1 MGRAAVAG
9 RIATLLVEVDRF
21 EAGHMDRATGAIR
34 PADEALSD
42 GGRRRPEFASVAE
55 DLFGAVAETVLEKGG
70 TVVAL
75 VRNAMPTESGVAAV
89 YRY

>member
-1 MGRAAVAG
+1 MAPPGGLAERAAG
-9 RIATLLVEVDRF
+9 DRGP
-21 EAGHMDRATGAIR
+21 E
-34 PADEALSD
+34 
-42 GGRRRPEFASVAE
+42 RRPEFASVAE

-70 TVVAL
+70 AVVAL

>member
-1 MGRAAVAG
+1 
-9 RIATLLVEVDRF
+9 
-21 EAGHMDRATGAIR
+21 
-34 PADEALSD
+34 
-42 GGRRRPEFASVAE
+42 
-55 DLFGAVAETVLEKGG
+55 VLEKGG